1 MQAMEKGK
9 KKVQHIHLDTG
20 DLGFFLNVIIRQLD
34 ASYLPQASYLL
45 FIILESRMWEMSF
58 WLACI

>member
-20 DLGFFLNVIIRQLD
+20 DLGFFLNVIIKQLD

-58 WLACI
+58 